1 MSKDAAELMAAVAT
15 TATAVLVLIGLAVR
29 LVLYPWLKEHL
40 VTPLLTR
47 LDTLSSALE
56 NTSRDVS
63 VAARMFEGHIEAS
76 GEDRGRLW
84 DAVEELRRYLPRRH
98 RSRTANATHRREDTP

>member
-1 MSKDAAELMAAVAT
+1 MSKDTAELMAAVAT

-29 LVLYPWLKEHL
+29 MVLYPWLKEHL

-47 LDTLSSALE
+47 LDTLSRALE

-84 DAVEELRRYLPRRH
+84 DAVEELRHYLPRRY
-98 RSRTANATHRREDTP
+98 RRTTTATHRREDTR

>member
-1 MSKDAAELMAAVAT
+1 MSKDTAELMAAGAT
-15 TATAVLVLIGLAVR
+15 TAVAVVGLIGLAVR
-29 LVLYPWLKEHL
+29 FVLYPWLREHL
-40 VTPLLTR
+40 VTPLLDR
-47 LDTLSSALE
+47 LDTLATRLE

-84 DAVEELRRYLPRRH
+84 DAVDELRRTLPRR
-98 RSRTANATHRREDTP
+98 RRRITATHRREDHA